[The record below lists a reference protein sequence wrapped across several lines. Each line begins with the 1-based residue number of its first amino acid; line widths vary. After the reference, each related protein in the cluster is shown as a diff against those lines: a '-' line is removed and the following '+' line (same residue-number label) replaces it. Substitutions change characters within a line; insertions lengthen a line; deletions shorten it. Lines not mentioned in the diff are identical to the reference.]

1 MGTNRTALITD
12 ASHPAAAAIAARL
25 ESEGIAV
32 INNYPRRSNKGAI
45 GEVGNGYA
53 FDTWSLADMK
63 MLLDTIISKRSDV
76 NYLIHTDNVILRSK
90 LEDISEQDF
99 KKALDYNAKSAFIA
113 TKVFGEHMAQKGN
126 GTIIYLSTLHDE
138 KPTGCAFA
146 YSTAKGAVKMLCKEI
161 ALFYGR
167 KGIRA
172 NVIEADYM
180 EEQRGLLDSLLSPFN
195 YDAETKIPLRRLVRA
210 QDIAGV
216 VSFLISKDAAFINGA
231 DIRLDG
237 GHMLYYGDR

>member
-1 MGTNRTALITD
+1 MEVNRTALITD

-25 ESEGIAV
+25 KDEGITV
-32 INNYPRRSNKGAI
+32 INNYPHRSNKGVI
-45 GEVGNGYA
+45 EKTDNNYS
-53 FDTWSLADMK
+53 FDTWLLADMK
-63 MLLDTIISKRSDV
+63 MLLDMIISRTGGVDH
-76 NYLIHTDNVILRSK
+76 LIHTDNAILRSK
-90 LEDISEQDF
+90 LEDMSEQDF
-99 KKALDYNAKSAFIA
+99 KRAMDYNAKSAFIT
-113 TKVFGEHMAQKGN
+113 TKVFGEHMAQKGD
-126 GTIIYLSTLHDE
+126 GTIVYLSTLHDE

-146 YSTAKGAVKMLCKEI
+146 YSTAKGSVKMLCKEI

-180 EEQRGLLDSLLSPFN
+180 EEQRELLDSLLSPFN
-195 YDAETKIPLRRLVRA
+195 YDAETKIPLKRLVKA
-210 QDIAGV
+210 EDIAGV
-216 VSFLISKDAAFINGA
+216 VSFLISKDAVFINGA